1 MKFKKFNK
9 KFLKS
14 RNFVVCVLVFML
26 VVVCTVNYQF
36 SKQHMLE
43 TSSDLQEYE
52 EMLLSEN
59 ENVDV
64 DQEQVK
70 ETANE
75 NLDANADSEEITV
88 VDSNKNEAEEKVKET
103 TANITKEMASKEN
116 MQKDTY
122 FIDIKMNREKER
134 GALIEELDSIVKNQ
148 GASEKAIEEASNMK
162 LNLVKF
168 REAELNIENLLTAK
182 GFENP
187 VAYVSENGASV
198 VVDRE
203 KLNKDD
209 VAKIFDVVYNQ
220 TKLPFEDIKI
230 MEYKR

>member
-43 TSSDLQEYE
+43 TSSDLEQYE
-52 EMLLSEN
+52 ELLQSEN

-64 DQEQVK
+64 DKEQVK

-75 NLDANADSEEITV
+75 NLDTEEIKV
-88 VDSNKNEAEEKVKET
+88 VDSNKSDTEEKVKET
-103 TANITKEMASKEN
+103 TANITKEMVSKEN

-134 GALIEELDSIVKNQ
+134 GELIEELDAIVKNPSCSQ
-148 GASEKAIEEASNMK
+148 SSIEEASNMK

-168 REAELNIENLLTAK
+168 REAELNIESLLTAK

-187 VAYVSENGASV
+187 VAYVSENNASV

-209 VAKIFDVVYNQ
+209 VAKIFDVVYTQ
-220 TKLPFEDIKI
+220 TKLPFENIKI

>member
-1 MKFKKFNK
+1 MKFNKFNK

-43 TSSDLQEYE
+43 TSSDLKEYE
-52 EMLLSEN
+52 ELLLTEN

-64 DQEQVK
+64 DKEQVK
-70 ETANE
+70 EAANE
-75 NLDANADSEEITV
+75 NLDAEEIKV
-88 VDSNKNEAEEKVKET
+88 VDSNKSETEEKVKET
-103 TANITKEMASKEN
+103 TTNITKEMVSKEN

-122 FIDIKMNREKER
+122 FIDIKMNREQER
-134 GALIEELDSIVKNQ
+134 GELIEELDSIVKNP
-148 GASEKAIEEASNMK
+148 SSSKNAIEEASNMK

-168 REAELNIENLLTAK
+168 RESELNIESLLTAK
-182 GFENP
+182 GFKNP
-187 VAYVSENGASV
+187 VAYVSENNASI
-198 VVDRE
+198 VVDKE
-203 KLNKDD
+203 KLDKDD
-209 VAKIFDVVYNQ
+209 AAKIFDVVYTQ
-220 TKLPFEDIKI
+220 TKLPFENIKI

>member
-1 MKFKKFNK
+1 MNFNK

-26 VVVCTVNYQF
+26 VVVCTINYQF
-36 SKQHMLE
+36 SKQSMLE
-43 TSSDLQEYE
+43 TSSDLEEYE
-52 EMLLSEN
+52 ELLSAEN
-59 ENVDV
+59 ENIDV
-64 DQEQVK
+64 DKEEVK

-75 NLDANADSEEITV
+75 NIDSNIDSQEIKV
-88 VDSNKNEAEEKVKET
+88 VDSNKSEAEEKVKET

-134 GALIEELDSIVKNQ
+134 GELIEELDAIVKNP
-148 GASEKAIEEASNMK
+148 SSSKKSIEEASNMK

-168 REAELNIENLLTAK
+168 REAELNIESLLTAK

-187 VAYVSENGASV
+187 VAYVSENNASV

-209 VAKIFDVVYNQ
+209 VAKIFDVVYTQ
-220 TKLPFEDIKI
+220 TKLPFENIKI
-230 MEYKR
+230 MECKR

>member
-1 MKFKKFNK
+1 MNFNK

-26 VVVCTVNYQF
+26 VVVCTINYQF
-36 SKQHMLE
+36 SKQSMLE
-43 TSSDLQEYE
+43 TSSDLEEYE
-52 EMLLSEN
+52 ELLSAEN
-59 ENVDV
+59 ENIDV
-64 DQEQVK
+64 DKEEVK

-75 NLDANADSEEITV
+75 NVDSNIESQEIKV
-88 VDSNKNEAEEKVKET
+88 VDSNKSEAEEKVKET

-134 GALIEELDSIVKNQ
+134 GELIEELDAIVKNP
-148 GASEKAIEEASNMK
+148 SSSKKSIEEASNMK

-168 REAELNIENLLTAK
+168 REAELNIESLLTAK

-187 VAYVSENGASV
+187 VAYVSENNASV

-209 VAKIFDVVYNQ
+209 VAKIFDVVYTQ
-220 TKLPFEDIKI
+220 TKLPFENIKI
-230 MEYKR
+230 MECKR

>member
-36 SKQHMLE
+36 NKQGMLE

-52 EMLLSEN
+52 ELLQADN
-59 ENVDV
+59 ENIDV
-64 DQEQVK
+64 DKEPVK

-75 NLDANADSEEITV
+75 NLKTDEIKV
-88 VDSNKNEAEEKVKET
+88 VDSNKNEADEKVKET
-103 TANITKEMASKEN
+103 TANITKEMVSKEN
-116 MQKDTY
+116 MQKETY

-134 GALIEELDSIVKNQ
+134 GELIEELDAIVKNP
-148 GASEKAIEEASNMK
+148 ASSQSSIEEASNMK

-168 REAELNIENLLTAK
+168 REAELNIESLLTAK

-187 VAYVSENGASV
+187 VAYVSENNASV

-209 VAKIFDVVYNQ
+209 VAKIFDVAYTQ
-220 TKLPFEDIKI
+220 TKLPFENIKI

>member
-9 KFLKS
+9 QFLKS

-26 VVVCTVNYQF
+26 VIVCTVNYQF
-36 SKQHMLE
+36 NKQGMLE

-52 EMLLSEN
+52 ELLQADN
-59 ENVDV
+59 ENMDV
-64 DQEQVK
+64 DKEPVK

-75 NLDANADSEEITV
+75 NLETDEIKV
-88 VDSNKNEAEEKVKET
+88 VDSNKSEADEKVKET
-103 TANITKEMASKEN
+103 TANITKEMVSKEN

-134 GALIEELDSIVKNQ
+134 GELIEELDAIVKNP
-148 GASEKAIEEASNMK
+148 SSSKNSIEEASNMK

-168 REAELNIENLLTAK
+168 RESELNIESLLTAK

-187 VAYVSENGASV
+187 VAYVSENNASV

-209 VAKIFDVVYNQ
+209 VAKIFDVVYTQ
-220 TKLPFEDIKI
+220 TKLPFENIKI

>member
-1 MKFKKFNK
+1 
-9 KFLKS
+9 
-14 RNFVVCVLVFML
+14 
-26 VVVCTVNYQF
+26 
-36 SKQHMLE
+36 MLE
-43 TSSDLQEYE
+43 TSSDLEEYE
-52 EMLLSEN
+52 ELLSAEN
-59 ENVDV
+59 ENIDV
-64 DQEQVK
+64 DKEEVK

-75 NLDANADSEEITV
+75 NIDSNIDSQEIKV
-88 VDSNKNEAEEKVKET
+88 VDSNKSEAEEKVKET

-134 GALIEELDSIVKNQ
+134 GELIEELDAIVKNP
-148 GASEKAIEEASNMK
+148 SSSKKSIEEASNMK

-168 REAELNIENLLTAK
+168 REAELNIESLLTAK

-187 VAYVSENGASV
+187 VAYVSENNASV

-209 VAKIFDVVYNQ
+209 VAKIFDVVYTQ
-220 TKLPFEDIKI
+220 TKLPFENIKI
-230 MEYKR
+230 MECKR